1 LTGRPARLLDL
12 PYSELVTRTNKL
24 FEALAQHLRKAK
36 KQGIIFIDG
45 INEAVAAGVDSL
57 RRFVG
62 LLPPSVPEGLVV
74 VITGVGLDS
83 IAAGLSPILQSAVRL
98 TLPQLDD
105 SVQHSLCV
113 ELLDHEKA
121 KPTTVAAL
129 CERAK
134 GHPLYLRYLTELVNG
149 GAKQPEIDELPAFNG
164 KIEDYYETIWAGL
177 TASPD
182 AIHLLALIARLR
194 QAIPVASLAGVLTP
208 SEAAALPSTLARIR
222 HLLHK
227 PEDAAIYHSSFS
239 EFIVLKTATVDQ
251 STHRRLAD
259 FCFSS
264 ESGDYGVLNKVFHRL
279 RGPSALKL
287 EGVRACGQEWIDG
300 SVVLGTEPDILLADI
315 DDALEV
321 ATLSGAATEILVSK
335 QSPVHEGSRGRPA
348 VRRGLPS
355 ACQSRSDPDVRD
367 G

>member
-1 LTGRPARLLDL
+1 VYHFSEHLRGVTPAHQALPEVFFDWVNSLLSTQLTGRPARLLNL

-24 FEALAQHLRKAK
+24 LEALAQHLRNAK
-36 KQGIIFIDG
+36 KQGVIFIDG
-45 INEAVAAGVDSL
+45 INEAVAAGEDSL

-62 LLPPSVPEGLVV
+62 LLPSSVPEGLVV

-83 IAAGLSPILQSAVRL
+83 IAASLSPILQSAERL

-105 SVQHSLCV
+105 SVQHGLCV
-113 ELLDHEKA
+113 ELLDQEKA
-121 KPTTVAAL
+121 KPSTVAAL

-149 GAKQPEIDELPAFNG
+149 GAERSEIDELPAFSG

-182 AIHLLALIARLR
+182 AVHLLALISRLR
-194 QAIPVASLAGVLTP
+194 QAIPVASLAGLLRP
-208 SEAAALPSTLARIR
+208 SEVAALPSTLSRIR
-222 HLLHK
+222 HLLQK
-227 PEDAAIYHSSFS
+227 PEEAAIYHSSFS

-251 STHRRLAD
+251 STHNRLAD

-287 EGVRACGQEWIDG
+287 EGVRACGQEWVDG

-321 ATLSGAATEILVSK
+321 ATESGAATEIV
-335 QSPVHEGSRGRPA
+335 
-348 VRRGLPS
+348 
-355 ACQSRSDPDVRD
+355 
-367 G
+367 